1 MPAGTVVNYIIGG
14 AGLVISA
21 ISTGAALWQVYI
33 KRKERQEAA
42 PTQKEQEEETAA
54 PTQKEQEEERAADDR
69 AMAAA
74 SGFDGTLQTLEDIN
88 RWATTFNLTL
98 RPLSTS
104 TNRTGR

>member
-42 PTQKEQEEETAA
+42 PTQKEQEEE
-54 PTQKEQEEERAADDR
+54 RAADDR
-69 AMAAA
+69 VMAAA